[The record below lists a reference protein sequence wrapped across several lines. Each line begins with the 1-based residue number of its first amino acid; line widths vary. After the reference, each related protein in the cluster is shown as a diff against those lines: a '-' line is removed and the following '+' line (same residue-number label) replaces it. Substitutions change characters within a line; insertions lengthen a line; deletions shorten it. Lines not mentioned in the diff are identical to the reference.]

1 VSTTVAVQVEAWLI
15 GTEAGLQVTV
25 VEVVRRVPV
34 TDPLPVPL
42 LVEAAWVVLPP
53 YAPVIVASPAAL
65 GVNVTEHVE
74 VPTVALAT
82 RVHGFGVPKVPATP
96 VSVNVTEPEGLLAPA
111 PLVST
116 TVAVHVEA

>member
-1 VSTTVAVQVEAWLI
+1 M
-15 GTEAGLQVTV
+15 
-25 VEVVRRVPV
+25 VRRVPV
-34 TDPLPVPL
+34 TDPLPVAL
-42 LVEAAWVVLPP
+42 LVLAAWVVLPP
-53 YAPVIVASPAAL
+53 YAPVIVAAPAAL

-82 RVHGFGVPKVPATP
+82 RVHGLGVPNVPVAP
-96 VSVNVTEPEGLLAPA
+96 VEVNVTEPEGLLAPA

>member
-1 VSTTVAVQVEAWLI
+1 VNVTEHVDVPTVALATRVHGFGVPNVPAAPVEVNVTEPAGLLAPAPLVSTTVAVQVEAWLI

-53 YAPVIVASPAAL
+53 
-65 GVNVTEHVE
+65 
-74 VPTVALAT
+74 
-82 RVHGFGVPKVPATP
+82 
-96 VSVNVTEPEGLLAPA
+96 
-111 PLVST
+111 
-116 TVAVHVEA
+116 